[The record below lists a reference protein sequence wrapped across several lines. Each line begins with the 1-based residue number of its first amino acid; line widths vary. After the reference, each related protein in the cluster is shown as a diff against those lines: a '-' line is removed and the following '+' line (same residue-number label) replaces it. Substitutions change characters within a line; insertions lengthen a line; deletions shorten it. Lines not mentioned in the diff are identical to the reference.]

1 MYLEKLSLTIE
12 NELSVLEKY
21 HLTAEEWL
29 VVRLLF
35 LASAEEDH
43 KEYLARYLS
52 TSDRQDLR
60 EVMLSLQNKGVILK
74 SYKIPDRGQSFD
86 PADVEFN
93 KIFLNN
99 YFKYSAELGNDLF
112 NNYPVSMIIN
122 GVTHMLR
129 TPGRKFKD
137 LDDLKFG
144 YGKAIKHNPETH
156 KKIMSLLDWAK
167 ERNLINIGM
176 AEFVSAQAWL
186 SLEAMQNG
194 DGEVINMDAIKSL

>member
-1 MYLEKLSLTIE
+1 MEKLSLTIE

-74 SYKIPDRGQSFD
+74 SYKISDRGQSFD

-167 ERNLINIGM
+167 ERNLINMGM

>member
-1 MYLEKLSLTIE
+1 MEKLSLTIE

-74 SYKIPDRGQSFD
+74 SYKFPIGGNLLIP
-86 PADVEFN
+86 
-93 KIFLNN
+93 L
-99 YFKYSAELGNDLF
+99 
-112 NNYPVSMIIN
+112 M
-122 GVTHMLR
+122 
-129 TPGRKFKD
+129 
-137 LDDLKFG
+137 
-144 YGKAIKHNPETH
+144 
-156 KKIMSLLDWAK
+156 
-167 ERNLINIGM
+167 
-176 AEFVSAQAWL
+176 
-186 SLEAMQNG
+186 
-194 DGEVINMDAIKSL
+194 

>member
-86 PADVEFN
+86 PTDVEFN

-167 ERNLINIGM
+167 ERNLINMGM

>member
-1 MYLEKLSLTIE
+1 
-12 NELSVLEKY
+12 
-21 HLTAEEWL
+21 
-29 VVRLLF
+29 
-35 LASAEEDH
+35 
-43 KEYLARYLS
+43 
-52 TSDRQDLR
+52 
-60 EVMLSLQNKGVILK
+60 
-74 SYKIPDRGQSFD
+74 
-86 PADVEFN
+86 
-93 KIFLNN
+93 
-99 YFKYSAELGNDLF
+99 
-112 NNYPVSMIIN
+112 
-122 GVTHMLR
+122 MLR

-167 ERNLINIGM
+167 ERNLINMGM